1 MTMNCPNCKNPI
13 QISSGTC
20 EWCGAQIGTESG
32 GPQNQSTGTSSK
44 PNNFNEM
51 PRGRRIG
58 LIVIAIIVFILI
70 YLQINPIT

>member
-1 MTMNCPNCKNPI
+1 MECPKCKNPI

-20 EWCGAQIGTESG
+20 EWCGAQIGTG
-32 GPQNQSTGTSSK
+32 GPQNQSSVTTSK

-70 YLQINPIT
+70 CLKINPIT